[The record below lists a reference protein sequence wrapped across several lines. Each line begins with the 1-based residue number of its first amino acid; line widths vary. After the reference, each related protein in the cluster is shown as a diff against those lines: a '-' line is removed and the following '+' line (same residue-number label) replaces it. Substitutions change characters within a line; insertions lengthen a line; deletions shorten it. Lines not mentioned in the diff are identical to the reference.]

1 MTRLRGAVPESP
13 AGSLA
18 IDADRAAGVIYVES
32 KGIWNE
38 QIVRRHFADLETLLV
53 EWRTR
58 FGGARVLVDLRAAG
72 EQSPAVDTLLRSLIM
87 AVYVETD
94 RVATLVSVDLRR
106 VSVVQRVYGFNRKLF
121 DDPIAALRW
130 LRTG

>member
-1 MTRLRGAVPESP
+1 MTTLRGAVPESP

-18 IDADRAAGVIYVES
+18 IDADRAPGVIYVES

-38 QIVRRHFADLETLLV
+38 QIVRRYFVDLE
-53 EWRTR
+53 
-58 FGGARVLVDLRAAG
+58 
-72 EQSPAVDTLLRSLIM
+72 TLLRSLIS

-106 VSVVQRVYGFNRKLF
+106 VSVVQRVYGVNRKLF
-121 DDPIAALRW
+121 DDPPQGLVRWGFAALIS
-130 LRTG
+130 